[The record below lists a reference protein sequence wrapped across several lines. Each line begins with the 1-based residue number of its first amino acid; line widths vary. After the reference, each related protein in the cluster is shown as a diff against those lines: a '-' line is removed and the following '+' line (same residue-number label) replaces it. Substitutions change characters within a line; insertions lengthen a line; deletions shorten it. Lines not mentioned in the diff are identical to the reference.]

1 MDGYS
6 GLMPSKIFNHGLV
19 EDNKTRMLLRR
30 GIEYKLAQGA
40 PAAGRVDWTLAATST
55 ESTEEVDIV
64 AIEKKRE
71 VVAQHTVATST
82 HLRDSTTHLS
92 MRKTKRKAGACVGN
106 TPIGIEEKL
115 LTRKGGLGVAVLQ
128 QELKNHA
135 LPHYGSIKE
144 LVARLKTH
152 FSAVKHTSSKRAKP
166 KDIASFFAVFQQTP
180 SPSLSSSSSSVAPN

>member
-55 ESTEEVDIV
+55 ESTEEADIV

-128 QELKNHA
+128 QE
-135 LPHYGSIKE
+135 
-144 LVARLKTH
+144 
-152 FSAVKHTSSKRAKP
+152 
-166 KDIASFFAVFQQTP
+166 
-180 SPSLSSSSSSVAPN
+180 